1 LLFSTDFLFR
11 IGLVVV
17 VFSAPA
23 SSSNRNKQV
32 PGFGSPN
39 NNIQLQGGNG
49 PEGIRGPPNN
59 NIQLQ
64 GGNGPEGIRGPPN
77 GFNGHT
83 GMPVNMIRDHT
94 GMPANMARDH
104 TGIPANMA
112 HGRPGD
118 VIAEPVFPQ
127 GHKLENGKHE
137 VKSEEAEHISLD
149 CIKKN

>member
-32 PGFGSPN
+32 PGFGS
-39 NNIQLQGGNG
+39 
-49 PEGIRGPPNN
+49 PNN